1 METNEYVNAEIE
13 FVMVNNNDIICCSPG
28 GNPTSS
34 TGGGESQGFGH
45 QEAPLFP

>member
-13 FVMVNNNDIICCSPG
+13 FVMVNNNDIICCS
-28 GNPTSS
+28 NT
-34 TGGGESQGFGH
+34 TGGGSSQGFGH

>member
-13 FVMVNNNDIICCSPG
+13 FVMVNSNDIICCS
-28 GNPTSS
+28 T
-34 TGGGESQGFGH
+34 TGGGSSQGFSSGN

>member
-13 FVMVNNNDIICCSPG
+13 FVMVNSNDIICCSPG
-28 GNPTSS
+28 PTSS
-34 TGGGESQGFGH
+34 TGGGSSQGFGH

>member
-13 FVMVNNNDIICCSPG
+13 FVMVNSGDIICGSG
-28 GNPTSS
+28 GGSTES
-34 TGGGESQGFGH
+34 TGGGSSQGFGH